1 MEPDFEDYLRPL
13 DFNAETAHQLAREL
27 CCTFKQLA
35 AESSVQFLATPVSE
49 SILRPPKGSE
59 MGSSIFVFPY
69 FLFRCKNSHAD
80 PRYISGG
87 TNLRVGFVEL
97 LGKEDSTSQPKPG
110 LQNGNGHPVRLR
122 RQLEKSWP
130 ILDHLK
136 NEHPDELFSWIG
148 KCIAEVIADGCQSF
162 GLPRDVTLPLG
173 VTFSFPMVQH
183 TLSQAELMSMGKGF
197 AITSKADL
205 GSHLLK
211 GYENWRGSE
220 RELPLIR
227 IVAIANDAVSTLVSF
242 VYQSQ
247 ESQSRKA
254 AMGLI
259 CGTGS
264 NATIPLGQSML
275 HPSKLPK
282 VEILNGHNPDEQ
294 RIAVN
299 TEWSING
306 TAPALRSLGLIS
318 KWDEQLDAAGEVPG
332 FQPLEYMTAGRY
344 LGELGRLILLDYLN
358 NQGFAGEALPTKL
371 QQRFGLTT
379 TFLSH
384 FKPPNPSALLEKLE
398 VEFPVTDTNSGFAWT
413 EDMAIKIYKIAKA
426 IEVRA
431 AGIVAA
437 ATVGLLACAGD
448 IPLRESLEHESTE
461 QNHPGANGSAATLK
475 DLVVGYTG
483 GCIEHFQD
491 YLMDCQG
498 SLDDILRKEFGSEPP
513 FRVTLSPC
521 HDGGITGAGVL
532 CGAAQAQYQLT
543 KA

>member
-1 MEPDFEDYLRPL
+1 MEPDIDDYLRPL
-13 DFNAETAHQLAREL
+13 SVNAETAHQLAREL
-27 CCTFKQLA
+27 CRAFRQLA
-35 AESSVQFLATPVSE
+35 AESPVQFLATPVSE
-49 SILRPPKGSE
+49 SILRPPRGSE
-59 MGSSIFVFPY
+59 KG
-69 FLFRCKNSHAD
+69 
-80 PRYISGG
+80 SGG
-87 TNLRVGFVEL
+87 TNLRVGFIEL
-97 LGKEDSTSQPKPG
+97 LGKEETTTLGKLD
-110 LQNGNGHPVRLR
+110 LQNGSGHPERLR
-122 RQLEKSWP
+122 RHLEKSWP

-148 KCIAEVIADGCQSF
+148 KCIAEVISDGCQTF
-162 GLPRDVTLPLG
+162 DLPRDVTLPLG

-205 GSHLLK
+205 GSHLLQ
-211 GYENWRGSE
+211 GYESWRASE
-220 RELPLIR
+220 AGLPPIR
-227 IVAIANDAVSTLVSF
+227 IAAIANDAVSTLVSF

-247 ESQSRKA
+247 ENKSRKA
-254 AMGLI
+254 VMGLI

-264 NATIPLGQSML
+264 NATIPLRQNML

-282 VEILNGHNPDEQ
+282 VEVLNGHNPDEQ

-344 LGELGRLILLDYLN
+344 LGELGRLILLDYLTN
-358 NQGFAGEALPTKL
+358 CQGYAADALPAKL

-384 FKPPNPSALLEKLE
+384 FKPPNPSALLTQLE
-398 VEFPVTDTNSGFAWT
+398 VEFPASGANSGFVWT
-413 EDMAIKIYKIAKA
+413 EELAIKIYKIAKA

-431 AGIVAA
+431 AAIVAA

-448 IPLRESLEHESTE
+448 IELRESLGQAETGHS
-461 QNHPGANGSAATLK
+461 GANGSAVAAQT

-483 GCIEHFQD
+483 GCIAHFQD
-491 YLMDCQG
+491 YLVDCQDF
-498 SLDDILRKEFGSEPP
+498 LDSILRQEFGSEPP
-513 FRVTLSPC
+513 CRITLSPC

-532 CGAAQAQYQLT
+532 CGAAQAQYELT
-543 KA
+543 KG

>member
-59 MGSSIFVFPY
+59 KG
-69 FLFRCKNSHAD
+69 
-80 PRYISGG
+80 RYLAIDIGG

-97 LGKEDSTSQPKPG
+97 LGKEENTSQPKLG
-110 LQNGNGHPVRLR
+110 LQNGNEHPVRLR
-122 RQLEKSWP
+122 RHLEKSWP

-148 KCIAEVIADGCQSF
+148 KCIAEVIADGCQTF

-205 GSHLLK
+205 GSQLLK
-211 GYENWRGSE
+211 GYEIWRGSE

-227 IVAIANDAVSTLVSF
+227 IAAIANDAVSTLVSF

-282 VEILNGHNPDEQ
+282 VEVLNGHNPDEQ

-318 KWDEQLDAAGEVPG
+318 KWDDQLDAAGEVPG

-344 LGELGRLILLDYLN
+344 LGELGRLILLDYLSSY
-358 NQGFAGEALPTKL
+358 QGFAEDALPTKL

-461 QNHPGANGSAATLK
+461 QNHPGADGSAAALK

-483 GCIEHFQD
+483 GCIAHFQD
-491 YLMDCQG
+491 YLVDCQG
-498 SLDDILRKEFGSEPP
+498 SLDDILRKEFGPEPP
-513 FRVTLSPC
+513 FRLTLSPC

>member
-1 MEPDFEDYLRPL
+1 MELDIEDYLRPL
-13 DFNAETAHQLAREL
+13 GLDIETAHQLAREL
-27 CCTFKQLA
+27 CRTFKQLA
-35 AESSVQFLATPVSE
+35 AESSTQFLATPVSE

-59 MGSSIFVFPY
+59 KG
-69 FLFRCKNSHAD
+69 
-80 PRYISGG
+80 RYLAIDIGG

-97 LGKEDSTSQPKPG
+97 LGKEDSTSQTKLG
-110 LQNGNGHPVRLR
+110 LQNGSTGQHPVRLR

-130 ILDHLK
+130 IFDHLK

-148 KCIAEVIADGCQSF
+148 KCIAEVVADGCQSF
-162 GLPRDVTLPLG
+162 GLSRDVTLPLG

-197 AITSKADL
+197 AISSKADL
-205 GSHLLK
+205 GSHLLQ
-211 GYENWRGSE
+211 GYETSRTPG
-220 RELPLIR
+220 LPPIR
-227 IVAIANDAVSTLVSF
+227 IAAIANDAVSTLVSF

-247 ESQSRKA
+247 ESQSRRA

-264 NATIPLGQSML
+264 NATIPLRQNMM

-282 VEILNGHNPDEQ
+282 VAVLNGHNPDVQ

-306 TAPALRSLGLIS
+306 TAPALRALGLIS
-318 KWDEQLDAAGEVPG
+318 KWDEELDAAGEVPG

-344 LGELGRLILLDYLN
+344 LGELGRLVLIDYLTSC
-358 NQGFAGEALPTKL
+358 QGYAMEALPTKL

-384 FKPPNPSALLEKLE
+384 FKPPHPSVLLEKLE
-398 VEFPVTDTNSGFAWT
+398 AEFPVSEANSGFVWT
-413 EDMAIKIYKIAKA
+413 EDLAIKIYKIAKA
-426 IEVRA
+426 IEIRA

-437 ATVGLLACAGD
+437 ATIGLLACAGD
-448 IPLRESLEHESTE
+448 IGLREEEPLKQEKTE
-461 QNHPGANGSAATLK
+461 DSSVANGSSAAPPT

-483 GCIEHFQD
+483 GCIAHFQD
-491 YLMDCQG
+491 YLVDCQG
-498 SLDDILRKEFGSEPP
+498 FLEDILQQEFGPKPP
-513 FRVTLSPC
+513 VRVTLSPC

-532 CGAAQAQYQLT
+532 CGAAQAQYELT
-543 KA
+543 RG

>member
-1 MEPDFEDYLRPL
+1 MEPEIEDYLRPL
-13 DFNAETAHQLAREL
+13 YFNVETAHQLAREL
-27 CCTFKQLA
+27 CGAFQQLA
-35 AESSVQFLATPVSE
+35 AESPVQFLATPVSE

-59 MGSSIFVFPY
+59 KG
-69 FLFRCKNSHAD
+69 
-80 PRYISGG
+80 SGG

-97 LGKEDSTSQPKPG
+97 LGKEDSTSQPKLD
-110 LQNGNGHPVRLR
+110 LQNGSGHPVRLR
-122 RQLEKSWP
+122 RHLEKSWP
-130 ILDHLK
+130 IFDHLK

-148 KCIAEVIADGCQSF
+148 KCIAEIVADGCQSF

-211 GYENWRGSE
+211 GYETWRESAT
-220 RELPLIR
+220 ELPPIR
-227 IVAIANDAVSTLVSF
+227 IAAIANDAVSTLVSF

-247 ESQSRKA
+247 ENQSRKA

-264 NATIPLGQSML
+264 NATIPLRQSML

-282 VEILNGHNPDEQ
+282 VEVLNGHNPDDQ

-306 TAPALRSLGLIS
+306 TAPALRALGLIS

-344 LGELGRLILLDYLN
+344 LGELGRLILLDYLEN
-358 NQGFAGEALPTKL
+358 YRGFSKEALPAKL

-384 FKPPNPSALLEKLE
+384 FKPPHPSVLLEKLKA
-398 VEFPVTDTNSGFAWT
+398 EFPVTDTNSAFAWT
-413 EDMAIKIYKIAKA
+413 EDTAIKVYKIAKA

-448 IPLRESLEHESTE
+448 IPLRDSPKHDKTE
-461 QNHPGANGSAATLK
+461 QQHHSKTNGSSAAST

-483 GCIEHFQD
+483 GCIAHFQD
-491 YLMDCQG
+491 YLADCQ
-498 SLDDILRKEFGSEPP
+498 SFLDDILRKEFGPEPP

-532 CGAAQAQYQLT
+532 CGAAQAQYELT
-543 KA
+543 KV

>member
-1 MEPDFEDYLRPL
+1 MNT
-13 DFNAETAHQLAREL
+13 NAS
-27 CCTFKQLA
+27 F
-35 AESSVQFLATPVSE
+35 F
-49 SILRPPKGSE
+49 
-59 MGSSIFVFPY
+59 
-69 FLFRCKNSHAD
+69 
-80 PRYISGG
+80 SGG

-97 LGKEDSTSQPKPG
+97 LGKEENTHGKID
-110 LQNGNGHPVRLR
+110 LQNGSGHPVRLR
-122 RQLEKSWP
+122 RHLEKSWP
-130 ILDHLK
+130 IFDHLK

-148 KCIAEVIADGCQSF
+148 KCIAEVISDGCQTF
-162 GLPRDVTLPLG
+162 DLPRDAALPLG

-205 GSHLLK
+205 GSHLLQ
-211 GYENWRGSE
+211 GYETWRASE
-220 RELPLIR
+220 AELPPIR
-227 IVAIANDAVSTLVSF
+227 IAAIANDAVSTLVSF

-247 ESQSRKA
+247 ENQSRKA

-264 NATIPLGQSML
+264 NATIPMRQNML

-282 VEILNGHNPDEQ
+282 VEVLNGHNPDEQ

-344 LGELGRLILLDYLN
+344 LGELGRLILLDYLKDRR
-358 NQGFAGEALPTKL
+358 GYAEETLPAKL
-371 QQRFGLTT
+371 KQRFGLTT

-398 VEFPVTDTNSGFAWT
+398 AEFPTDETSSEFAWT
-413 EDMAIKIYKIAKA
+413 EDLAVKTYKIAKA

-431 AGIVAA
+431 AAIVAA

-448 IPLRESLEHESTE
+448 IELRESLGQAETRDSR
-461 QNHPGANGSAATLK
+461 ANGTAAAVQT

-491 YLMDCQG
+491 YLVDCQDF
-498 SLDDILRKEFGSEPP
+498 LDSIIRKEFGPAPP
-513 FRVTLSPC
+513 CHVTLTPC

-532 CGAAQAQYQLT
+532 CGAAQAQYELT
-543 KA
+543 KG

>member
-1 MEPDFEDYLRPL
+1 MEPDMDDYLRPL
-13 DFNAETAHQLAREL
+13 DINAETAHQLAREL
-27 CCTFKQLA
+27 CRDFRQLA

-49 SILRPPKGSE
+49 SILRPPRGSE
-59 MGSSIFVFPY
+59 KG
-69 FLFRCKNSHAD
+69 
-80 PRYISGG
+80 SGG

-97 LGKEDSTSQPKPG
+97 LGKENTSQGKDD
-110 LQNGNGHPVRLR
+110 LQNGSGHPVRLR
-122 RQLEKSWP
+122 RRLEKSWP
-130 ILDHLK
+130 IFDHLK

-148 KCIAEVIADGCQSF
+148 QCIAEVISDGCQTF
-162 GLPRDVTLPLG
+162 DLLRDVTLPLG

-205 GSHLLK
+205 GSHLLQ
-211 GYENWRGSE
+211 GYETWRTSE
-220 RELPLIR
+220 AGLPPIR
-227 IVAIANDAVSTLVSF
+227 IAAIANDAVSTLVSF

-247 ESQSRKA
+247 ENQSRKA

-264 NATIPLGQSML
+264 NATIPLRQSML

-282 VEILNGHNPDEQ
+282 VEVLNGHNPDEQ

-344 LGELGRLILLDYLN
+344 LGELGRLILLDYMKIF
-358 NQGFAGEALPTKL
+358 GGYAEETLPAKL
-371 QQRFGLTT
+371 KQRFGLTT

-384 FKPPNPSALLEKLE
+384 FKPPNPPSALLEKLE
-398 VEFPVTDTNSGFAWT
+398 AEFPPSGTSPGFAWT
-413 EDMAIKIYKIAKA
+413 EDLAIKLYKIAKA

-431 AGIVAA
+431 AAIVAA
-437 ATVGLLACAGD
+437 ATV
-448 IPLRESLEHESTE
+448 E
-461 QNHPGANGSAATLK
+461 PGHSAANGSTSAAVAQT
-475 DLVVGYTG
+475 DLIVGYTG

-491 YLMDCQG
+491 YLVDCQG
-498 SLDDILRKEFGSEPP
+498 FLDGIVHKEFGPEPP
-513 FRVTLSPC
+513 CRVTLSPC

-532 CGAAQAQYQLT
+532 CGAAQAQYELT
-543 KA
+543 KG

>member
-1 MEPDFEDYLRPL
+1 MEPDFKDYLRPL

-35 AESSVQFLATPVSE
+35 AESAVQFLATPVSE
-49 SILRPPKGSE
+49 SILRPPQGSE
-59 MGSSIFVFPY
+59 KG
-69 FLFRCKNSHAD
+69 R
-80 PRYISGG
+80 GG

-97 LGKEDSTSQPKPG
+97 LGKEDSTYEPKPG
-110 LQNGNGHPVRLR
+110 LQNGNGPPTRLR
-122 RQLEKSWP
+122 RHLEKSWP
-130 ILDHLK
+130 IFDHLK

-148 KCIAEVIADGCQSF
+148 KCIAEVVADGCQSF
-162 GLPRDVTLPLG
+162 GLPQDVTLPLG

-211 GYENWRGSE
+211 GYETWRAPG
-220 RELPLIR
+220 RGLPPIR
-227 IVAIANDAVSTLVSF
+227 IAAIANDAVSTLVSF

-264 NATIPLGQSML
+264 NATIPLRQSML

-282 VEILNGHNPDEQ
+282 VEVLNGHNPDEQ

-306 TAPALRSLGLIS
+306 TAPALRALGLIS

-344 LGELGRLILLDYLN
+344 LGELGRLILLDYLKSHR
-358 NQGFAGEALPTKL
+358 GFAEEVLPTKL

-384 FKPPNPSALLEKLE
+384 FKPPHPSALLEKLE
-398 VEFPVTDTNSGFAWT
+398 AEFPVTDTNSGFAWT
-413 EDMAIKIYKIAKA
+413 EDMAIKIYKIAKS
-426 IEVRA
+426 IEIRA

-437 ATVGLLACAGD
+437 ATVGLMACAGD
-448 IPLRESLEHESTE
+448 IPLRESLGHENTE
-461 QNHPGANGSAATLK
+461 PHHSGTNGTSAAPT

-483 GCIEHFQD
+483 GCIAHFQD
-491 YLMDCQG
+491 YLVDCQG
-498 SLDDILRKEFGSEPP
+498 FLGEILRKEFGPEPP

-532 CGAAQAQYQLT
+532 CGAAQAQYELA